1 MPTAKSSRSIDLSAA
16 QPNPSVDRGLG
27 QLTTLGRAATVDEI
41 ANAVTFLASPAA
53 SYINGAILQA
63 NGGQVAIAP

>member
-1 MPTAKSSRSIDLSAA
+1 VQAGPTET
-16 QPNPSVDRGLG
+16 PGTEVTPGLTDVLG
-27 QLTTLGRAATVDEI
+27 ELTTLGRAAAADEI

-63 NGGQVAIAP
+63 TGGQVAIAP